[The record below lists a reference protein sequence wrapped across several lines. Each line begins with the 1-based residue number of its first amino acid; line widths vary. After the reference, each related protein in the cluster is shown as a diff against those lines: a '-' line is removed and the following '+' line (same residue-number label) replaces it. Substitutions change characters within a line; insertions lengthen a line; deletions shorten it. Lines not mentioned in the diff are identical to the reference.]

1 MRLPI
6 TGLANSGKTTI
17 FNALTGL
24 GHPTSLYITREME
37 PQIASVKVPD
47 KRLDNLSRL
56 FKPAKVTHATV
67 EYIDY
72 IGLTRGDINHNR
84 KVFDLVKDADA
95 IVHVIRAFE
104 DEAVIHPL
112 GNLDPLRDL
121 EAVEFEFIFGD
132 LELVTKRLQRIEEA
146 RKKGKRPNEE
156 EIRVLLKCKDALES
170 EKPLRFIHFDEEE
183 QKILRSMQ
191 FLSDKPEVIVFNT
204 DEYMS
209 ATDKEALI
217 EGARRYFMKLD
228 TNFEDKAKIIT
239 LSGKI
244 ESELSQMT
252 PEEQKE
258 FLSGLGI
265 DEPALNKLIRISYS
279 LLRYISFF
287 TVGEDEV
294 KAWTI
299 KEGTN
304 AQKAAGKIH
313 SDMERGFIRA
323 EVVSYE
329 DFIKEGSLASLR
341 EKGLLRLEGKDYI
354 VKDGDIINFRF
365 NV

>member
-1 MRLPI
+1 MRLSI
-6 TGLANSGKTTI
+6 TGLANTGKTTI

-24 GHPTSLYITREME
+24 DLATSLYVTREME
-37 PQIASVKVPD
+37 PQIATVKVPD
-47 KRLDNLSRL
+47 KRIESLAHI
-56 FKPAKVTHATV
+56 FKPKKVTPATV

-72 IGLTRGDINHNR
+72 IGLTKGDAEQNKR
-84 KVFDLVKDADA
+84 VFDFIKEADA
-95 IVHVIRAFE
+95 IVHVVRAFE

-112 GNLDPLRDL
+112 GSIEPLRDL
-121 EAVEFEFIFGD
+121 ETVEFEFIFGD
-132 LELVTKRLQRIEEA
+132 LELVTKRLQRIEES
-146 RKKGKRPNEE
+146 RKKGKKTSDE
-156 EIRVLLKCKDALES
+156 EIKVLLKCKEALES
-170 EKPLRFIHFDEEE
+170 ERPLRFVQFNEDEHAV
-183 QKILRSMQ
+183 LRPMQ

-209 ATDKEALI
+209 AEDRQYLI
-217 EGARRYFMKLD
+217 EKAEGYFKKFSPY
-228 TNFEDKAKIIT
+228 FEDKVKIIS
-239 LSGKI
+239 LSGKL
-244 ESELSQMT
+244 EMELSRMT
-252 PEEQKE
+252 ADEQKE

-265 DEPALNKLIRISYS
+265 DEPALNKLIKVSYG
-279 LLRYISFF
+279 LLKYISFF

-304 AQKAAGKIH
+304 AQKSAGKIH

-323 EVVSYE
+323 EVVSYDE
-329 DFIKEGSLASLR
+329 FIKEGSLSLLR
-341 EKGLLRLEGKDYI
+341 QKGLLRLEGKDYI